1 MNTVLKIKEYNEE
14 KQELY
19 IRNERELIDRNT
31 GELFIAEQIVKKS
44 YGTKQFWKL
53 YLMDFLQ
60 ILGIFESRQLDVLI
74 YMLENTEPANNV
86 FMGTYDKIEK
96 NTKISRGTIAKIMKK
111 LQEHKFIT
119 KIQSGAWQINPRI
132 MMKGS
137 EFKKSLL
144 INYYN
149 EE

>member
-1 MNTVLKIKEYNEE
+1 MNTALKIKEYNKE

-19 IRNERELIDRNT
+19 IREQRELIDRNT
-31 GELFIAEQIVKKS
+31 GELFIAEQVVKKS

-74 YMLENTEPANNV
+74 YMLENTEPANNI

-96 NTKISRGTIAKIMKK
+96 NTKISGNNQQFA
-111 LQEHKFIT
+111 
-119 KIQSGAWQINPRI
+119 
-132 MMKGS
+132 
-137 EFKKSLL
+137 LL
-144 INYYN
+144 FY
-149 EE
+149 

>member
-53 YLMDFLQ
+53 
-60 ILGIFESRQLDVLI
+60 
-74 YMLENTEPANNV
+74 
-86 FMGTYDKIEK
+86 
-96 NTKISRGTIAKIMKK
+96 
-111 LQEHKFIT
+111 
-119 KIQSGAWQINPRI
+119 
-132 MMKGS
+132 
-137 EFKKSLL
+137 
-144 INYYN
+144 
-149 EE
+149 